1 MQHINLVS
9 TYAIFLLVCLRKYNK
24 NITCIFG
31 QNTIQNKYITLSTGW
46 SIICSSTPAR
56 SIHGITS

>member
-9 TYAIFLLVCLRKYNK
+9 TYAIVLLVCLRKYNK

-31 QNTIQNKYITLSTGW
+31 QNTIQNKYITLNTGW
-46 SIICSSTPAR
+46 SIISSSTQAR